1 MAVEIYLEPELA
13 EMVGNPEVTEEWK
26 QLAESLGMQGQL
38 NLIKPKSGEEKDKNP
53 SPYIHM
59 NKKAERMFAILCPE
73 VVAYKKYDKSTI
85 PREVLKE
92 IALAEKEQYFDKIC
106 IWYDDASPDPLVV
119 GYIKTGSYE
128 YVKHMIARFGDELL
142 PFEELEIKATNRLM
156 KYATEKLQ
164 NQLESVRSTVHD
176 FFHPKSGYSGGDTIN
191 IEIAT
196 ISYNHRQGN

>member
-13 EMVGNPEVTEEWK
+13 EMVGNLEVTEEWK
-26 QLAESLGMQGQL
+26 QLAESLGMEGQL
-38 NLIKPKSGEEKDKNP
+38 KLIKPKSEGATDKNP

-59 NKKAERMFAILCPE
+59 NKKMERVFAILCPE
-73 VVAYKKYDKSTI
+73 VVDYKKYDKSTI

-92 IALAEKEQYFDKIC
+92 IALAEKEQYFNAIK

-119 GYIKTGSYE
+119 GYIKTSSYE

-156 KYATEKLQ
+156 KYASETLQ
-164 NQLESVRSTVHD
+164 NKLDGIKSTVHE
-176 FFHPKSGYSGGDTIN
+176 FFNPNSGYSSSDSIN

-196 ISYNHRQGN
+196 VSYQHRQGG